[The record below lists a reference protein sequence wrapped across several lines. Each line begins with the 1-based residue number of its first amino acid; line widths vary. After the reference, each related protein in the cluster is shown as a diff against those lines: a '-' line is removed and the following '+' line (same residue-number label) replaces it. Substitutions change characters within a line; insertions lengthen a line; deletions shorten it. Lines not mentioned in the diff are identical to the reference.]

1 MNNTYV
7 MSASFE
13 ARKNS
18 QAAMITAGFAGM
30 MVLLMFL
37 MRWSLPAIERPIASQ
52 GIEVDLN
59 IEDPLPAKI
68 LGGGGGG
75 GNPVKAAGHPGIA
88 KATPPP
94 PGVKDESKDIETNDD
109 DKTKPAILKPTNP
122 KPVHKIVENAAL
134 VKTPPKPVIVENP
147 APPRP
152 KAVLGKTV
160 SGTGSGGNE
169 ATTYSR
175 PGGSGKG
182 NGVGNG
188 DGYDGG
194 RGNGHGGGN
203 GTGSGTG
210 NGPRRV
216 SGNCRVINPKNM
228 DAGENLKGKVLAEI
242 SVSPDGIGT
251 FVRTTRGS
259 TYTSGEAIDII
270 RECLRRNHF
279 NKAGEESKVVYEFNF
294 IMGG

>member
-1 MNNTYV
+1 

-18 QAAMITAGFAGM
+18 QAAMITAGFAGL

-37 MRWSLPAIERPIASQ
+37 MRWSLPAIERPLASDS
-52 GIEVDLN
+52 IEVDLN
-59 IEDPLPAKI
+59 IQDEIPTKV

-75 GNPVKAAGHPGIA
+75 GNPVQAPAPPGVA

-94 PGVKDESKDIETNDD
+94 PGEKDDSKDIETDD
-109 DKTKPAILKPTNP
+109 NDKTSPAIVKPVKP
-122 KPVHKIVENAAL
+122 KPVHKIVENASV
-134 VKTPPKPVIVENP
+134 VKTPPKPIVVENP

-160 SGTGSGGNE
+160 SGTGTGGNE
-169 ATTYSR
+169 ATTYHR
-175 PGGSGKG
+175 TGGSGKG
-182 NGVGNG
+182 NGVGDG

-194 RGNGHGGGN
+194 RGNGNGGGN
-203 GTGSGTG
+203 GPGSGTG

-216 SGNCRVINPKNM
+216 SGNRVVINPKNM

-242 SVSPDGIGT
+242 NVSPDGIGT
-251 FVRTTRGS
+251 FVRSKQGS
-259 TYTSGEAIDII
+259 TFFNGQAIDII
-270 RECLRRNHF
+270 REWLRRNRF
-279 NKAGEESKVVYEFNF
+279 NKSAEESTVVYEFNF